1 VVAAVLF
8 AGTLVLFYYSVLFGV
23 ALTTHV
29 GHELMDV
36 HFLFAGYLFA
46 WVLIGIDPGPH
57 RPSYPLRLLLLFA
70 TMAFHAFFGISLLQ
84 SSTPLQGTYFGGLG
98 RTWGPSLLAEQH
110 LGGGITWGIGE
121 FPTLV
126 LVLILAIQWSGS
138 DDRDARRADRQADRD
153 GDADLRA
160 YNDMLAALAGHDQ
173 AEPTTQAEHAG
184 QAEHARQAE
193 HAIQTEQAGRIA
205 GPDLTGGGR
214 TAGVTSRDT
223 KDS

>member
-1 VVAAVLF
+1 MQ
-8 AGTLVLFYYSVLFGV
+8 AG
-23 ALTTHV
+23 
-29 GHELMDV
+29 
-36 HFLFAGYLFA
+36 
-46 WVLIGIDPGPH
+46 
-57 RPSYPLRLLLLFA
+57 PLQSARLLGLGGDLPEWQA
-70 TMAFHAFFGISLLQ
+70 GLPAQSSPLQ

-173 AEPTTQAEHAG
+173 AEPTTQAEHAV
-184 QAEHARQAE
+184 
-193 HAIQTEQAGRIA
+193 QTEQAGRIA